1 MHFLSGTHYGCKSNE
16 TSGIMTKTTVI
27 ITGASRGIGFA
38 TAKYFMSLDH
48 FKVIALSR
56 NKPGLELLAAECSA
70 LNKTSELIPVVFDFD
85 DFLADPSKG
94 IQPIAKIISHV
105 DILINN
111 AGFLVKKSFDQI
123 ASGDILKMLRVN
135 FMGPSMLIRE
145 LLPFM
150 GRAGYTHIVNIGSM
164 GGFQGSSRFPG
175 LACYS
180 ASKAALANLTESLAV
195 EFKDK
200 NIIINC
206 LAIGAVQTEML
217 AQAFPGYNAPVK
229 PEEMAAFIAD
239 FALHSHKF
247 MNGKIVPLALS
258 NP

>member
-1 MHFLSGTHYGCKSNE
+1 LYNPDCKSNE
-16 TSGIMTKTTVI
+16 TSKIMPNRTVI
-27 ITGASRGIGFA
+27 ITGASRGIGFEA
-38 TAKYFMSLDH
+38 AKYFMRLDH

-70 LNKTSELIPVVFDFD
+70 LNNTSELIPVIFDFD
-85 DFLADPSKG
+85 DFLADPSKRF
-94 IQPIAKIISHV
+94 QPITKVLSHV

-111 AGFLVKKSFDQI
+111 AGFLVNKSFDQI
-123 ASGDILKMLRVN
+123 GSGEILKMFRVN
-135 FMGPSMLIRE
+135 FMGPSLLIRE

-150 GRAGYTHIVNIGSM
+150 GRAGDTHIVNIGSM

-175 LACYS
+175 LAFYS

-200 NIIINC
+200 NIFINC
-206 LAIGAVQTEML
+206 LALGAVQTEML

-229 PEEMAAFIAD
+229 PQEIAAFIGD

-247 MNGKIVPLALS
+247 MNGKIIPLALS